1 MTHSFASL
9 RWLGSVGIV
18 FSIAVLVILVRRRAF
33 SAIQTTQY
41 LINTPVNRVNAVA
54 INLNTC
60 VESYTR
66 CLEIRLL
73 SAALLVKHLINV
85 IN

>member
-9 RWLGSVGIV
+9 CWLSSVRIV
-18 FSIAVLVILVRRRAF
+18 FSIAVFVILVRRRAF
-33 SAIQTTQY
+33 GAIQTTQY
-41 LINTPVNRVNAVA
+41 LINTPMNRVNAIA

-60 VESYTR
+60 IESNTR